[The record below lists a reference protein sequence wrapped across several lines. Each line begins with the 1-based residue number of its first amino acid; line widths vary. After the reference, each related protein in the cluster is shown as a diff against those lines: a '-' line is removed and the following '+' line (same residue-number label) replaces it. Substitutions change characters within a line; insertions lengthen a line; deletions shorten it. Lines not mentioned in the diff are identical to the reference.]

1 MVSNG
6 QQWSAMV
13 KDGQQWSTMV
23 RNGQRWSA
31 MVTNTGENNGTVK
44 FQQWPRS
51 QQGLEIVF
59 KYVNNADRW
68 DQHISCPS
76 SILVAFGFKMW
87 TLVS

>member
-6 QQWSAMV
+6 QRWSKMV
-13 KDGQQWSTMV
+13 S
-23 RNGQRWSA
+23 NGQRCSA

-59 KYVNNADRW
+59 KYVNNADHW
-68 DQHISCPS
+68 DQHISCPMEQCIGS
-76 SILVAFGFKMW
+76 FWFQNVDV
-87 TLVS
+87 VS

>member
-1 MVSNG
+1 MLFLF
-6 QQWSAMV
+6 
-13 KDGQQWSTMV
+13 WSTIAKSPPSSTIDE
-23 RNGQRWSA
+23 NGQRWSA
-31 MVTNTGENNGTVK
+31 MVNTGENNGTVK